1 MVWGVVAS
9 GLVSYSRGGSSAGG
23 DDDASG
29 AGVGGSIGDS
39 VGNVDGEVIVQWI
52 RKEPPRQ
59 ELMRLVAGD
68 SADNDRH

>member
-9 GLVSYSRGGSSAGG
+9 GLVSHSRRGSSAGG

-29 AGVGGSIGDS
+29 AGVGGSVGDS
-39 VGNVDGEVIVQWI
+39 VGNVGEVIVQWI